1 MELHPCEPAELR
13 IFLLFQP
20 NANTLD
26 LKFAF
31 KHPSLNNFFVATF
44 THNWPRHALN
54 AAFVWYLVMLAFHG
68 AALDAA
74 SVIQALGLSAI
85 VGTLL
90 TGNAMG
96 RSPLRR
102 RQVARFY
109 LIPFCVSSFTA
120 ATAPTGFVVIF
131 APSLLENALASFA
144 VAALLCRLDRLPPF
158 WFLLAVLAQFALAW
172 QASTSSAPLALALL
186 GYVLLFGGIALVLA
200 AAQRF
205 HKWQTPIKPFQQ
217 PAHCITDGVF
227 RYSRNP
233 LYLGEVLMLLG
244 LAALLGTWS
253 ALLPV
258 PIFAA
263 IIQWRFILPEER
275 ILEKR
280 FGEPYRRYRSRAR
293 RWI

>member
-1 MELHPCEPAELR
+1 MIAV
-13 IFLLFQP
+13 
-20 NANTLD
+20 
-26 LKFAF
+26 F
-31 KHPSLNNFFVATF
+31 KGVAPTDYLNENMS
-44 THNWPRHALN
+44 HNWPRHALN
-54 AAFVWYLVMLAFHG
+54 AAFAWYLVMLAFH
-68 AALDAA
+68 ASALEA
-74 SVIQALGLSAI
+74 STVVQALGLSAI

-120 ATAPTGFVVIF
+120 ATAPAGFVVIF
-131 APSLLENALASFA
+131 APSLLENVLAALA
-144 VAALLCRLDRLPPF
+144 VAALLFRLDRLPPF
-158 WFLLAVLAQFALAW
+158 WFLLAVLGQFALAW
-172 QASTSSAPLALALL
+172 QASAAATPLTLALL
-186 GYVLLFGGIALVLA
+186 GYALLFVGIALVLA

-205 HKWQTPIKPFQQ
+205 RKWHTPIKPFQQ

-244 LAALLGTWS
+244 LAALLGTWN

-258 PIFAA
+258 PIFAT
-263 IIQWRFILPEER
+263 IIQWRFILPEEQ
-275 ILEKR
+275 ILRQR
-280 FGEPYRRYRSRAR
+280 FGDSYRRYQSRVR